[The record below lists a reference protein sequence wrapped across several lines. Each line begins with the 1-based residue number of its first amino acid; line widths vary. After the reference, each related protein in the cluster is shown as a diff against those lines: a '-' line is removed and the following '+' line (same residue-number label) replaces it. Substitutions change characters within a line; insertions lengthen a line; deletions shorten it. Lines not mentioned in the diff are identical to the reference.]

1 MATKIESRILNAL
14 LDSYEKAGHLSE
26 KTKISRRSK
35 FLLPSFFQ
43 DTMMIPTSPFIKK
56 STQILSR

>member
-56 STQILSR
+56 